1 MVGRDSYS
9 VVLFPMMM
17 ILDVERSER
26 VVGLDELDIVGTAD
40 MFADLAEVEVLQ
52 DMLEAVGEV
61 VGLDRDMVVADSS
74 RNHLLA
80 DNHLTDDIAVVPY
93 SDRDSQLVADH
104 NSFLHSF

>member
-1 MVGRDSYS
+1 MS
-9 VVLFPMMM
+9 
-17 ILDVERSER
+17 
-26 VVGLDELDIVGTAD
+26 
-40 MFADLAEVEVLQ
+40 ADLVEVEVLR

-61 VGLDRDMVVADSS
+61 VGLDRDMVVAGSS

-93 SDRDSQLVADH
+93 YDQDSQLVADH